1 MDVNFV
7 LCSVL
12 VRFTV
17 SRSVEAPS
25 TGTVAVGCAVVVEL
39 FKSEGNG
46 CLTSCSETTYR
57 RKWVSFKSIERPMM
71 IIRA

>member
-25 TGTVAVGCAVVVEL
+25 TGTVAVGCAVVVVEL
-39 FKSEGNG
+39 SNQ
-46 CLTSCSETTYR
+46 
-57 RKWVSFKSIERPMM
+57 
-71 IIRA
+71 RAMLA